1 MDIQNKRREINSMIM
16 HGIVKAESITY
27 CPLIIMMGL
36 IIPMLNHGFTNLVID
51 ICRGLL
57 TIACIIVSS
66 YGFKQLNTYRE
77 MQQYSHDD
85 KFIIYMYDNLHKK
98 QGE

>member
-1 MDIQNKRREINSMIM
+1 MDIQNKRKEINRMITC
-16 HGIVKAESITY
+16 GITKAECMTY

-36 IIPMLNHGFTNLVID
+36 IIPMINHGFTNLVID

-57 TIACIIVSS
+57 TIACITVSA
-66 YGFKQLNTYRE
+66 YGFKQLSTYKE

>member
-1 MDIQNKRREINSMIM
+1 MDIQNKRKEINLMIM
-16 HGIVKAESITY
+16 SGITIAESMTY
-27 CPLIIMMGL
+27 CPLIIMMGI
-36 IIPMLNHGFTNLVID
+36 IIPMLNHGFTNLAND
-51 ICRGLL
+51 ICRVLL
-57 TIACIIVSS
+57 TIVCIIVSS
-66 YGFKQLNTYRE
+66 YGFKQLSTYKE